1 MESTST
7 DALELSVARYIDAP
21 PARVWQ
27 IMTERL
33 TEWWCPKPWMVGI
46 IEQDWRPGGRSAMI
60 MLGPN
65 GEEMPHEGIFLEVTP
80 GRRFVTTDALDSRWR
95 PRGPFMVGI
104 WEIAPEGEGTRYTAS
119 ARHWTAEA
127 MKQHEDMGFTKGW
140 GICADQ
146 LAALAEAG

>member
-33 TEWWCPKPWMVGI
+33 TEWWCPKPWMVEV

-104 WEIAPEGEGTRYTAS
+104 WEDCAGGRRHALYRLGPPLDGRGDEA
-119 ARHWTAEA
+119 ARRDGLH
-127 MKQHEDMGFTKGW
+127 QGLGHL
-140 GICADQ
+140 C
-146 LAALAEAG
+146 